1 MIKGP
6 ITFDRMARWTLTAIA
21 VISVF
26 FILNYLS
33 KVLLPFFV
41 ALVFAYLLYPLVK
54 FIQYRLKV
62 KIRAVSVVLA
72 ILIAVTILGGVLLLI
87 IPPMI
92 EEFSRFTTLA
102 TRYLHHVT
110 NIRDFPEMIR
120 IWLDQNSREVED
132 FLKSEKFTETLKTTA
147 PTLFNFMGQS
157 VHVLV
162 SILASL
168 ITMLYLF
175 FILLDYEYLSENWI
189 KIFPKSA
196 RPFWSELMKDA
207 GNALNNYIHGQ
218 GTCALIMGIL
228 YCIGFLIID
237 FPMAIGL
244 GILVGIMD
252 LIPYMHGLVL
262 LPAAFLAALKSAE
275 TGQSFWVIFGMVLAI
290 AAIIQVIM
298 DAIVVPKIMGKRM
311 GLNPTVLLLSLSVW
325 GALLGFI
332 GLIIALPATTLLIAY
347 WQRYITKEGE
357 NNG

>member
-1 MIKGP
+1 
-6 ITFDRMARWTLTAIA
+6 
-21 VISVF
+21 
-26 FILNYLS
+26 
-33 KVLLPFFV
+33 
-41 ALVFAYLLYPLVK
+41 
-54 FIQYRLKV
+54 
-62 KIRAVSVVLA
+62 
-72 ILIAVTILGGVLLLI
+72 
-87 IPPMI
+87 
-92 EEFSRFTTLA
+92 
-102 TRYLHHVT
+102 
-110 NIRDFPEMIR
+110 
-120 IWLDQNSREVED
+120 
-132 FLKSEKFTETLKTTA
+132 
-147 PTLFNFMGQS
+147 
-157 VHVLV
+157 
-162 SILASL
+162 
-168 ITMLYLF
+168 
-175 FILLDYEYLSENWI
+175 
-189 KIFPKSA
+189 
-196 RPFWSELMKDA
+196 
-207 GNALNNYIHGQ
+207 
-218 GTCALIMGIL
+218 MGIL